1 MSETNPAGRTMKAV
15 VAPNPG
21 GPEALQVV
29 ERPIPQPGCGE
40 LLIKVA
46 AAGLN
51 GADLLQR
58 QGKYPLPP
66 GATDILGLECSG
78 TVAALGPEVSGWKVG
93 DQVCA
98 LLVGGGYAEYVT
110 APAVQC
116 LPVPQGVGLVEA
128 GGIMEVVMTVWSNVF
143 EIGRLA
149 PGERLLV
156 HGGASGI
163 GTMAI
168 QLANALGSA
177 VYATAG
183 SPEKCAACQAL
194 GAARAINYK
203 DEDFVEIVKRETG
216 GAGVDV
222 VLEMVGGPYFARDMA
237 ALAMGG
243 RIVLIAQKLGSRVEI
258 DFAVVQRKHLAITG
272 SMLRPRPVAEKAR
285 LVAAAGKAVWPLF
298 ARGRVKPVI
307 DSTFPLAEAA
317 RAHARMEEGSHI
329 GKVLLTMQ

>member
-1 MSETNPAGRTMKAV
+1 MNDAVPHTMKAAL
-15 VAPNPG
+15 APNPG

-29 ERPIPQPGCGE
+29 ERPVPKPGCGE
-40 LLIKVA
+40 VLVKIA

-58 QGKYPLPP
+58 QGRYPLPP
-66 GATDILGLECSG
+66 GTTDILGLECSG
-78 TVAALGPEVSGWKVG
+78 TVAALGPDVTGWKIG
-93 DQVCA
+93 DEVCA
-98 LLVGGGYAEYVT
+98 LLVGGGYAEYV
-110 APAVQC
+110 AVPAVQC
-116 LPVPQGVGLVEA
+116 LPLPRGVGLVEA

-156 HGGASGI
+156 HGGSSGI

-168 QLANALGSA
+168 QLAHALGST

-183 SPEKCAACQAL
+183 SAAKCARCEAL

-203 DEDFVEIVKRETG
+203 DEDFVDIVKRETG

-222 VLEMVGGPYFARDMA
+222 VLEMVGGPYLARDMV
-237 ALAMGG
+237 ALGIGG
-243 RIVLIAQKLGSRVEI
+243 RIVLIAQKLGSRIEV
-258 DFAVVQRKHLAITG
+258 DFGLVQRKHLTVTG
-272 SMLRPRPVAEKAR
+272 SMLRPRPIAVKGR

-317 RAHARMEEGSHI
+317 RAHTRMEEGSHI
-329 GKVLLTMQ
+329 GKVLLTMG

>member
-1 MSETNPAGRTMKAV
+1 MAEQSIPQTMKAA

-29 ERPIPQPGCGE
+29 ERAVPKPGCGE

-58 QGKYPLPP
+58 QGRYPLPL

-78 TVAALGPEVSGWKVG
+78 TVAALGPDSAGFTIG
-93 DQVCA
+93 DEVCA
-98 LLVGGGYAEYVT
+98 LLVGGGYAEYV
-110 APAVQC
+110 AVPAVQC
-116 LPVPQGVGLVEA
+116 LTLPRGVGLIEA
-128 GGIMEVVMTVWSNVF
+128 GSIMEVVMTVWSNVF
-143 EIGRLA
+143 EIARLA

-156 HGGASGI
+156 HGGSSGI

-168 QLANALGSA
+168 QLARALGST

-183 SPEKCAACQAL
+183 SAEKCARCEAL

-203 DEDFVEIVKRETG
+203 DEDFVDIVKRETQ
-216 GAGVDV
+216 GAGIDV
-222 VLEMVGGPYFARDMA
+222 VLEMVGGPYVARDIA

-243 RIVLIAQKLGSRVEI
+243 RIVFIAQKLGSRVEV
-258 DFAVVQRKHLAITG
+258 DFGLVQRKHLAITG
-272 SMLRPRPVAEKAR
+272 SMLRPRPVAEKGR

-298 ARGRVKPVI
+298 ARGQVKPVI
-307 DSTFPLAEAA
+307 DTTFPLAEAA
-317 RAHARMEEGSHI
+317 RAHACMEEGRHI
-329 GKVLLTMQ
+329 GKMLLTMG